1 MKEIFTLNLGYTGNY
16 PSAYFWQIQDMY
28 DNSWDFHSPYFIKS
42 AEGYFPRMV
51 GIDYKESLSFP
62 DFSKTEEK
70 LLWEGKTQII
80 QRDSS
85 TEEKWTDLLLGMIS
99 RRNLV
104 PVYRDEAPFEEIE
117 DRIRFF
123 AENSDKL
130 QGIHVIQDCLFE
142 EITTFALNICSDFY
156 AKIPILLFS
165 LNFQFN
171 NTEEIMIHKLSEFSS
186 LLHVPCTVANTK
198 NHLAKLGTAIDAI
211 CYYYRKTDDMTTVF
225 SEFLNRPRGN
235 SAGLVLNSFE
245 FLESRNVLL
254 EKDFIRN
261 PKINQKIPV
270 PPSFPEPVP
279 EDTTATLKISE
290 SLAEFY
296 QTFITKPNF
305 RVNQDDI
312 LEARNYLSYL
322 SETYQSA
329 NSNPE

>member
-1 MKEIFTLNLGYTGNY
+1 
-16 PSAYFWQIQDMY
+16 
-28 DNSWDFHSPYFIKS
+28 
-42 AEGYFPRMV
+42 
-51 GIDYKESLSFP
+51 
-62 DFSKTEEK
+62 
-70 LLWEGKTQII
+70 
-80 QRDSS
+80 
-85 TEEKWTDLLLGMIS
+85 MIS

-198 NHLAKLGTAIDAI
+198 NHLAKLGTAIDAV

-270 PPSFPEPVP
+270 PPSFPEPLP